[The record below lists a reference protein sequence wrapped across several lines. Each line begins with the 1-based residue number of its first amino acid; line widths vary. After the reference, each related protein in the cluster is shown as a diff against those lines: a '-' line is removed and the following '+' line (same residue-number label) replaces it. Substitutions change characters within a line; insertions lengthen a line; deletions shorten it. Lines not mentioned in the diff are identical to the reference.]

1 MLTLD
6 YTIRD
11 EESRIQYIYQLLES
25 YKNPSNDDLERMA
38 NYILLGKDANGQN
51 FESRQAGRIPRS
63 RNPIRRKADEEVSLE
78 AAISAHM
85 DPSIGEAQLHKI
97 EKQTYTLKKRKISR
111 SDPEIAAIPGMRDLW
126 DSIDSLKE
134 QLQDPSL
141 PPLKTYALSH
151 WKIDLCKKQYDL
163 LQSFLPTLLSA
174 GIQFPE
180 PQHLDFSQDSG
191 YTLPDGT
198 FHLLRRQ
205 AIDYTNPKHIQG
217 LIENYSDLYMELYD
231 ALDSWGRALLFDL
244 DALVDST
251 PLSPDRKYILY
262 RCIDKISIKQLCY
275 EVERN
280 FGKHYPET
288 SMRRIATVE
297 IPNAIARTAQ
307 KQAQQAAAG
316 NTIFDRKQCHDCKRW
331 LPRTD
336 LFFAKHC
343 GRSDGISSIC
353 KECTAK
359 RRRGRIDGTYTGY
372 KKKEKP
378 HRKKAQ
384 NQKEQ
389 IDVTE
394 NQPSI

>member
-51 FESRQAGRIPRS
+51 FESRQSGRIPRS

-78 AAISAHM
+78 AAISAHL

-97 EKQTYTLKKRKISR
+97 EKQTYTIKKRKISR
-111 SDPEIAAIPGMRDLW
+111 TDPEIAAIPGMRDLW
-126 DSIDSLKE
+126 ESIDGLKE
-134 QLQDPSL
+134 QLQDASL

-163 LQSFLPTLLSA
+163 LQSFLPTLPSA

-180 PQHLDFSQDSG
+180 VQHLDFSQDSG
-191 YTLPDGT
+191 YTREDGT

-307 KQAQQAAAG
+307 KQAQQAEAG

-359 RRRGRIDGTYTGY
+359 RRKGRIDGTYTGY

-378 HRKKAQ
+378 QRKKAQ
-384 NQKEQ
+384 KAVAEP
-389 IDVTE
+389 ID
-394 NQPSI
+394 NL

>member
-11 EESRIQYIYQLLES
+11 EESRIQYIYQLLKS

-78 AAISAHM
+78 AAINAHL

-97 EKQTYTLKKRKISR
+97 EKQTYTIKKRKISR
-111 SDPEIAAIPGMRDLW
+111 TDPQIAAIPGMRDLW
-126 DSIDSLKE
+126 DSIDGLKE
-134 QLQDPSL
+134 QLQDASL
-141 PPLKTYALSH
+141 PPLKAYALSH
-151 WKIDLCKKQYDL
+151 WKIDLCRKQYDL
-163 LQSFLPTLLSA
+163 LQSFLPTLPSA

-180 PQHLDFSQDSG
+180 VQHLDFSQDSG
-191 YTLPDGT
+191 YTREDGT

-244 DALVDST
+244 DALVDAT

-262 RCIDKISIKQLCY
+262 RRIDKIGMKQLCY

-280 FGKHYPET
+280 FGKHYTEA
-288 SMRRIATVE
+288 SMQRIVSIE
-297 IPNAIARTAQ
+297 IPTAIARTAQ
-307 KQAQQAAAG
+307 RQDQQAH
-316 NTIFDRKQCHDCKRW
+316 TPHDIFSRKQCHECKRW
-331 LPRTD
+331 LPRTP
-336 LFFAKHC
+336 LFFSKHC

-353 KECTAK
+353 KECTAQ
-359 RRRGRIDGTYTGY
+359 RRKGQLDGTYVG
-372 KKKEKP
+372 KHRKPKKPSAQAEKKEQT
-378 HRKKAQ
+378 ATT
-384 NQKEQ
+384 NTA
-389 IDVTE
+389 D
-394 NQPSI
+394 NL

>member
-126 DSIDSLKE
+126 ETIDGLKE
-134 QLQDPSL
+134 QIEDPSL

-163 LQSFLPTLLSA
+163 LQSFLPTLPSA

-191 YTLPDGT
+191 YTREDGT

-244 DALVDST
+244 DALVDAT

-307 KQAQQAAAG
+307 KQAQQAEAG

-378 HRKKAQ
+378 PRKKAQ
-384 NQKEQ
+384 KAVAEP
-389 IDVTE
+389 ID
-394 NQPSI
+394 NL